1 MKEIGLPKMYIE
13 IEVRDKNNEIIK
25 KQKEKAHSW
34 VGNFIKA
41 LSAIMKAKTV
51 YDIHEQII
59 AVNGASFGFPFI
71 SSASDPL
78 MYVEADEGEGGYGI
92 VIGSGD
98 APVNIDDYNLDT
110 KIPHGDESGKMH
122 YNATTVE
129 SPAKTNNGYTFRVI
143 RTFTNNSGGDITI
156 KEIGLI
162 AKHRMNNYLIARDV
176 LSSPVTVP
184 NGTTLTVRYIISYSI
199 S

>member
-1 MKEIGLPKMYIE
+1 MSKVLLPEMYIE
-13 IEVRDKNNEIIK
+13 IEVKDKNNKIIR

-41 LSAIMKAKTV
+41 LCAILRTDSVFKIREYVT
-51 YDIHEQII
+51 
-59 AVNGASFGFPFI
+59 AVDGTTLGLPNINSG
-71 SSASDPL
+71 SDPL
-78 MYVEADEGEGGYGI
+78 MYVEANEKEGAYGI

-98 APVNIDDYNLDT
+98 SPVNIDDYDLDT
-110 KIPHGDESGKMH
+110 KISHGDEAGKMH

-129 SPAKTNNGYTFRVI
+129 STAKINNGYIFRII
-143 RTFTNNSGGDITI
+143 RTFTNNSGGDITV
-156 KEIGLI
+156 KEIGII
-162 AKHRMNNYLIARDV
+162 AKHRENKYLIARDV

-184 NGTTLTVRYIISYSI
+184 NGATLTVRYIISYSI